1 MKKEDC
7 FNLGIITKTFGK
19 NGEVIFFL
27 DVDHPENYN
36 DLEMVFIEINQKL
49 IPFFIETIKIKGN
62 YATVKLEDISNP
74 EKAQKFLKLNLFL
87 PIDFLPDLPD
97 EKFYFHE
104 IIGFSVEDEDH
115 GDIGIIND
123 ILELPEQSLL
133 QILFKEKEILVP
145 IVDEIV
151 KSVDSDNK
159 KVYINAPQGL
169 IDLYL

>member
-1 MKKEDC
+1 MNKEDY
-7 FNLGIITKTFGK
+7 FKLGIITKTFGK

-27 DVDHPENYN
+27 DVDNPDDYN

-49 IPFFIETIKIKGN
+49 VPFFIENIKIKGN

-74 EKAQKFLKLNLFL
+74 EKAHFLVKLRLFL
-87 PIDFLPDLPD
+87 PVDSLPELPN

-104 IIGFSVEDEDH
+104 IIGFSVEDENH
-115 GDIGIIND
+115 GNIGIIND

-133 QILFKEKEILVP
+133 QIIYNEKEILIP

-159 KVYINAPQGL
+159 TIYINAPEGL
-169 IDLYL
+169 IELNL

>member
-27 DVDHPENYN
+27 DVDYPESYN

-87 PIDFLPDLPD
+87 PIDSLPDLPD

-104 IIGFSVEDEDH
+104 IIGFSVEDENH
-115 GDIGIIND
+115 GNIGIIND

-133 QILFKEKEILVP
+133 QILFKEKEILIP